1 MRLTRGEAMGA
12 AEAQGNLGSTLF
24 EIHLTQRLCANGICR
39 HRLHE

>member
-1 MRLTRGEAMGA
+1 MRLTRAAAKSITEAR
-12 AEAQGNLGSTLF
+12 GNPSIQLV